1 MNGCYGDSERKEQ
14 MKRHVQIILGPPGTG
29 KTTTLINIVEQS
41 LKRGV
46 PPERI
51 AYLAFTRK
59 AANEAQERAMVQ
71 FGFDADRFPYFRT
84 LHSLAFKILGL
95 QRDEVMTDFHY
106 KRLGKALGIEFKGI
120 YDEDLGIHTGY
131 GLGDKCS
138 RVDSLARVGIRD
150 IEMQYQMINES
161 DLTLHAVKQY
171 HESLKVFKKENGLL
185 DFTDMLQR
193 CDASLPIDICIIDEA
208 QDLSSLQYRMAI
220 AASKEASEVY
230 IAGDDDQAIFGW
242 AGADVHKFLS
252 LKGDKRI
259 LPQSFRIPR
268 SVHRLASDVV
278 SRIKNRY
285 VKPWQPRLEKGSVN
299 YISEDSNIDFKKD
312 GTWLCMAR
320 SKYLLNRFRKVAR
333 QQGYAYIY
341 NGKSSLDSDETLA
354 ITSWEKLR
362 KNKEVSPHEAKN
374 LKQFFGFKVKLEK
387 KDSYNINDLNLP
399 ENYANKDWMVV
410 LKSLPPDE
418 REYLR
423 SCLRNGEKFKDTPR
437 ITISTIHQSKG
448 GEADNV
454 ALSTDMGKLSWDNLG
469 TDEENRVWYV
479 ALTRTKENLH
489 LIRPRGLRH
498 FVI

>member
-1 MNGCYGDSERKEQ
+1 MR
-14 MKRHVQIILGPPGTG
+14 RHVQIILGPPGTG
-29 KTTTLINIVEQS
+29 KTTTLLNIVEQS

-59 AANEAQERAMVQ
+59 AANEAQERAMAQ

-84 LHSLAFKILGL
+84 LHSLAFKVLGL
-95 QRDEVMTDFHY
+95 QRDEVMTDSHY
-106 KRLGKALGIEFKGI
+106 RRLGKAMGVEFKGI
-120 YDEDLGIHTGY
+120 YDENLGLHTGY

-138 RVDSLARVGIRD
+138 RVESLARVGVRS
-150 IEMQYQMINES
+150 IEDQYYMTNER
-161 DLTLHAVKQY
+161 DLTLHAVNQY
-171 HESLKVFKKENGLL
+171 HKSLSTFKKENGLL
-185 DFTDMLQR
+185 DFTDMLEKYN
-193 CDASLPIDICIIDEA
+193 SPLPIDICIVDEA

-220 AASKEASEVY
+220 IASAEASEVY

-242 AGADVHKFLS
+242 AGADVTKFLS
-252 LKGDKRI
+252 LQGDKRI

-268 SVHRLASDVV
+268 SVHRLANDVV
-278 SRIKNRY
+278 NRIKNRY
-285 VKPWQPRLEKGSVN
+285 VKPWQPRLDKGTVN
-299 YISEDSNIDFKKD
+299 YVSDVDNVDFSIE

-320 SKYLLNRFRKVAR
+320 SKYLLNRVKKVAR
-333 QQGYAYIY
+333 QQGYAYNY

-362 KNKEVSPHEAKN
+362 VNKEISVHEAKN
-374 LKQFFGFKVKLEK
+374 LIGFFNFKVKLEK
-387 KDSYNINDLNLP
+387 RDSYRISDLSLP
-399 ENYANKDWMVV
+399 EGSKNLDWMIM
-410 LKSLPPDE
+410 LKGLPPEE

-454 ALSTDMGKLSWDNLG
+454 VLITDMGKLSWDNLG

-479 ALTRTKENLH
+479 ALTRTKENLY
-489 LIRPRGLRH
+489 LIGPRGLKY
-498 FVI
+498 FSI